1 MSEEADRARLDVWL
15 WRARFF
21 KTRSLASEF
30 VSRKGVRLA
39 RGGLAVRKIDK
50 PGYTIAPG
58 DALAFA
64 IAGHLYHVEILALGV
79 RRGPASEA
87 VLLYNTA
94 ISRDEVD
101 LSGQQGHI
109 GAEKLLRRSS

>member
-1 MSEEADRARLDVWL
+1 MSEDADRARLDVWL

-58 DALAFA
+58 DVLAFA
-64 IAGHLYHVEILALGV
+64 ISGHPFHVEILALGV

-87 VLLYNTA
+87 ILLYTNLN
-94 ISRDEVD
+94 SRDEVD
-101 LSGQQGHI
+101 LSGQHGHI
-109 GAEKLLRRSS
+109 GTEND

>member
-1 MSEEADRARLDVWL
+1 MREEADRARLDVWL

-21 KTRSLASEF
+21 KTRSLATEF

-58 DALAFA
+58 DVLAFA
-64 IAGHLYHVEILALGV
+64 IAGHPFHVEILALGV

-101 LSGQQGHI
+101 LSSQQRHI
-109 GAEKLLRRSS
+109 GTEKLLRSHR